1 MNGILRVEP
10 QQLISTASEFSNQGS
25 TISNLTSQMVSL
37 VTGLSSAWEGDAAT
51 AYINKFKGL
60 EDDIQRMIA
69 MVNEHA
75 SDLEEMASIYMEADA
90 ANADLANGLVSDVI
104 V

>member
-51 AYINKFKGL
+51 MYINKFKGL

-75 SDLEEMASIYMEADA
+75 SDLEEMASIYLEADA
-90 ANADLANGLVSDVI
+90 VNADLANGLVSDVI